1 MFILIS
7 ISIQMWF
14 YPKFGV
20 SFGPAVKIQ
29 DQYIPNLEARDGG
42 VQPKYEK
49 NPLWSLILR

>member
-29 DQYIPNLEARDGG
+29 DRYIPNLEARDGG

-49 NPLWSLILR
+49 YPLRSLILR